1 MNAAVPRTQVLTLHE
16 IVEDAW
22 RTYATATW
30 CCQDSTVPRR
40 GRRMWQLLYHMQ
52 GRQRNPGTG
61 RESKWEEPDT
71 EYCPESTASSTRK
84 GVGPQDLEQ
93 QRIAEQF
100 VTFQPLVVWTA
111 VSSVGGAAQMEKA
124 GHAVWRD
131 MGGKKLFFVASVCTN
146 KPSAF
151 NKITNRGPKEQS
163 PPK

>member
-40 GRRMWQLLYHMQ
+40 GRRMWQSLYHMQ

-84 GVGPQDLEQ
+84 GVGPQDLEH

-151 NKITNRGPKEQS
+151 NKITNRGSKEQS